1 MAHIPSCNTFS
12 NDDVCRSPTHNH
24 HQDPVVYRQMDLDDV
39 DVEGLEDK
47 HELGG
52 PEGSWRGWGHNT
64 SSTDG
69 AASMNKT
76 ACQSGA
82 DQSQSQD
89 RHESR

>member
-47 HELGG
+47 HELGS
-52 PEGSWRGWGHNT
+52 PEGS
-64 SSTDG
+64 
-69 AASMNKT
+69 
-76 ACQSGA
+76 
-82 DQSQSQD
+82 
-89 RHESR
+89 